1 MLYDRLATLGDHLI
15 TLGRSLDGAVEAYNK
30 TIGNVETRVLSAARK
45 FRDLGAAD
53 SSKEILEPS
62 VVETTPRKLQKIE
75 LLPAADGL
83 SVARARQEGI
93 ATAAEHLGRSG
104 PAH

>member
-45 FRDLGAAD
+45 FRDLGASD
-53 SSKEILEPS
+53 SSKKIPEPS
-62 VVETTPRKLQKIE
+62 AVESTPRKLQKIE

-83 SVARARQEGI
+83 AANRARQEGI
-93 ATAAEHLGRSG
+93 ETVRAADTLR
-104 PAH
+104 